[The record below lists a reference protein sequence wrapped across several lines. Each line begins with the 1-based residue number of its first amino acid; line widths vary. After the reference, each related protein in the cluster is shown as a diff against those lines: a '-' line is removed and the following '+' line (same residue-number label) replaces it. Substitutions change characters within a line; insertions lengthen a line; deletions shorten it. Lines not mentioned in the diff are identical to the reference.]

1 MIAQDSLLGSVVVFL
16 SAAVITVPLAKRL
29 RLGAVIGYLVAGLL
43 IGPHG
48 LGLIGDP
55 DRIAHF
61 SEIGVVLLLFIIGL
75 ELSLSRLWKMRKLV
89 FGFGSAQVVFTGLL
103 IGSVAFLGFGQS
115 PAASVLLGAGLAL
128 SSTAFGLQSLAESRE
143 LHAAHGK
150 LAFAILLFQD
160 MAAIPLIAI
169 VPLIAPQSVTG
180 NEGTTAIQILKLLG
194 SLGVVIIA
202 GRYLMRPVFKIVA
215 RTGLAEMSTA
225 TALLVVMG
233 TAWLMS
239 QAGVSMALGAFLA
252 GLLLAESEYKHE
264 LESQIEPFK
273 GLLLALF
280 FMSVGMSADLTLL
293 VESPLVIVG
302 LTVLL
307 ILIKMPVLMLIG
319 QFLEGVDKDSALK
332 LGLVLAA
339 GGEFAFVVFQQG
351 RIAGLFS
358 AHDHDILVLTIT
370 LSMALIPVLMLAQS
384 KIRRRRAVAE
394 QEVPSPYKD
403 IDADA
408 PRVVIAGMGRVGQI
422 IARIL
427 RAQNIP
433 FIALDTSVETIEL
446 IRSFEGVPVFYGDP
460 LRPEILKAAKVG
472 SAEYFMIATDDQDV
486 SVQTAQL
493 VRRLYP
499 HIKIIARAR
508 NRHHAHRLAD
518 EGVEAFRETFHSSL
532 EMSRSAL
539 QGLGLT
545 RTEAD
550 FRLRQ
555 FAEHDEKV
563 LETQRTIRD
572 DVAKVLQNTHEAR
585 LELTKLFESDT
596 HSDSSKKRGR
606 WRSKVSVHRTP

>member
-1 MIAQDSLLGSVVVFL
+1 
-16 SAAVITVPLAKRL
+16 
-29 RLGAVIGYLVAGLL
+29 
-43 IGPHG
+43 
-48 LGLIGDP
+48 
-55 DRIAHF
+55 
-61 SEIGVVLLLFIIGL
+61 
-75 ELSLSRLWKMRKLV
+75 
-89 FGFGSAQVVFTGLL
+89 
-103 IGSVAFLGFGQS
+103 
-115 PAASVLLGAGLAL
+115 
-128 SSTAFGLQSLAESRE
+128 
-143 LHAAHGK
+143 
-150 LAFAILLFQD
+150 
-160 MAAIPLIAI
+160 
-169 VPLIAPQSVTG
+169 
-180 NEGTTAIQILKLLG
+180 LKLLG

-202 GRYLMRPVFKIVA
+202 GRYLIRPVFKIVA

-233 TAWLMS
+233 TVWLMS

-319 QFLEGVDKDSALK
+319 RFLEGVDKDSALK

-358 AHDHDILVLTIT
+358 AHNYDILVLTIT

-408 PRVVIAGMGRVGQI
+408 PRVVIAGMGRVGPI

-433 FIALDTSVETIEL
+433 FIALDTSVETTEL

-460 LRPEILKAAKVG
+460 LRPEILRAAKVG

-508 NRHHAHRLAD
+508 NRHHAHRLTD
-518 EGVEAFRETFHSSL
+518 EGVEAFREAFHSSL

-545 RTEAD
+545 RTQAD

-596 HSDSSKKRGR
+596 HSHSSKKRGR
-606 WRSKVSVHRTP
+606 WRSKVSVHRMP

>member
-1 MIAQDSLLGSVVVFL
+1 
-16 SAAVITVPLAKRL
+16 
-29 RLGAVIGYLVAGLL
+29 
-43 IGPHG
+43 
-48 LGLIGDP
+48 
-55 DRIAHF
+55 
-61 SEIGVVLLLFIIGL
+61 
-75 ELSLSRLWKMRKLV
+75 
-89 FGFGSAQVVFTGLL
+89 
-103 IGSVAFLGFGQS
+103 
-115 PAASVLLGAGLAL
+115 
-128 SSTAFGLQSLAESRE
+128 
-143 LHAAHGK
+143 
-150 LAFAILLFQD
+150 
-160 MAAIPLIAI
+160 
-169 VPLIAPQSVTG
+169 
-180 NEGTTAIQILKLLG
+180 
-194 SLGVVIIA
+194 
-202 GRYLMRPVFKIVA
+202 
-215 RTGLAEMSTA
+215 
-225 TALLVVMG
+225 
-233 TAWLMS
+233 
-239 QAGVSMALGAFLA
+239 
-252 GLLLAESEYKHE
+252 
-264 LESQIEPFK
+264 
-273 GLLLALF
+273 
-280 FMSVGMSADLTLL
+280 
-293 VESPLVIVG
+293 
-302 LTVLL
+302 
-307 ILIKMPVLMLIG
+307 
-319 QFLEGVDKDSALK
+319 
-332 LGLVLAA
+332 
-339 GGEFAFVVFQQG
+339 
-351 RIAGLFS
+351 
-358 AHDHDILVLTIT
+358 
-370 LSMALIPVLMLAQS
+370 
-384 KIRRRRAVAE
+384 
-394 QEVPSPYKD
+394 VPSPYKD

-472 SAEYFMIATDDQDV
+472 SAEYFIIATDDQDV

-606 WRSKVSVHRTP
+606 WRSKVSVHRTPENLRAMVTSKPSANRLRT